1 MLLRGSLFWGCHPAA
16 RNIGRRS
23 LIAEFRGLCDYHVEA
38 ADVSPFHELLRLS
51 ELVYSDAKWCILIHM
66 DTIEKT
72 VRQSVSL
79 PSPLAKRV
87 KALAKS
93 QKVSSN
99 RILVDLVETGLR
111 SKEEEKRKFFELADR
126 LSISTDAKEQQELK
140 DQLARMTFG
149 E

>member
-1 MLLRGSLFWGCHPAA
+1 M
-16 RNIGRRS
+16 N
-23 LIAEFRGLCDYHVEA
+23 
-38 ADVSPFHELLRLS
+38 
-51 ELVYSDAKWCILIHM
+51 
-66 DTIEKT
+66 TIEKT

-111 SKEEEKRKFFELADR
+111 SKEEERRRFFELADR
-126 LSISTDAKEQQELK
+126 LSTSTDVKEQQELK

>member
-1 MLLRGSLFWGCHPAA
+1 MA
-16 RNIGRRS
+16 
-23 LIAEFRGLCDYHVEA
+23 
-38 ADVSPFHELLRLS
+38 
-51 ELVYSDAKWCILIHM
+51 
-66 DTIEKT
+66 TTEKA

-79 PSPLAKRV
+79 PPPLARRV

-111 SKEEEKRKFFELADR
+111 SREEEKRKFLELADR
-126 LSISTDAKEQQELK
+126 LSKSTDPKEQQELK
-140 DQLARMTFG
+140 EQLARMTFG